1 MREENLHRLA
11 DFSTNFDEP
20 YFLTLSALNAELLQI
35 APLASGKL
43 LDIGCGNKPYQRMLE
58 NVDSY
63 IGCDIVQSSENKVDV
78 MSSAM
83 SLPFCTESFDTVFS
97 SQVIEHVEDHQ
108 ALCNETYRVLKTGGY
123 FLLTGPMYWHLH
135 EEPYDFFRF
144 TKHGFRHVLEESG
157 FEVVKIVSNGGKWAV
172 LGQVLIHT
180 IEGENFRH
188 RRFIRLV
195 NKIFKWLDVRY
206 YDDFNTLNYVV
217 AARKPF

>member
-1 MREENLHRLA
+1 MREEDLQRNA
-11 DFSTNFDEP
+11 DFSTNVDEP
-20 YFLTLSALNAELLQI
+20 YFLTFSALNAELLQI

-58 NVDSY
+58 NVDAY
-63 IGCDIVQSSENKVDV
+63 IGCDIVQSSQNKVDV

-108 ALCNETYRVLKTGGY
+108 ALCDETYRVLKAGGY

-144 TKHGFRHVLEESG
+144 TKHGFRHVLEKSG
-157 FEVVKIVSNGGKWAV
+157 FELVKMASNGGKWAV

-217 AARKPF
+217 AARKRS